1 MSYIDGFVGAVPIAN
16 KQAYIEHVK
25 GAAPLFHEYGI
36 RRIVECWQDDI
47 PAGEVTDYRRA
58 VQAKDDEAIIFSW
71 IEYDSRA
78 KRDQVMEKCMSD
90 PRMHVFSKD
99 MPFDGKRMILGGFE
113 VLNDNGKANQT
124 GYIDG
129 LLAPVPGSSR
139 QAYLDFVKNGASA
152 LLDYGALR
160 VMDAWGDDVPD
171 GKVTDFKRAVKAESD
186 EVVVFSWVEWP
197 TKEARD
203 AAWEKIM
210 SDPRMNMDGMP
221 FDPSRWV
228 HGGFIPIVDI

>member
-16 KQAYIEHVK
+16 KQAYIEHVN
-25 GAAPLFHEYGI
+25 GAAPLFYEYGI

-99 MPFDGKRMILGGFE
+99 MPFDGRRMILGGFE
-113 VLNDNGKANQT
+113 VLNDCGKANQT

-129 LLAPVPGSSR
+129 LLAPVLGSSR